1 MFNVDFEDTIVAIA
15 TPNAIGAIGVIRV
28 SGKESLNIV
37 NSIFEGK
44 NLLAQKSHTIHLGKL
59 VAANEIIDE
68 VLVSLFIA
76 PNSYT
81 KENVVEISC
90 HGSPYIL
97 NRVIELLLEK
107 GCRLARAGEFTQ
119 RAYLNGRFDLSQ
131 AEAVADLI
139 ASDSQAAHK
148 IAMQQMRGGITHK
161 LAELRQSLIEF
172 TALIELELDFG
183 EEDVEFANRE
193 KLISLLHAIKDEIYR
208 LSSSFKFGNAI
219 KTGVPVAIVGKPNAG
234 KSTLLNILVQE
245 ERAIVSD
252 IAGTTRDT
260 IEETLTIEGILF
272 RFIDT
277 AGLRDTT
284 DVIEKIGV
292 ERSKETIQKAQIV
305 LYLYDSS
312 QENKTEVVQALNVIP
327 KDKKVIVLANKHDI
341 TQDAIIQNET
351 STDWIAISAKE
362 NTGIQT
368 LKDLL
373 LQKVLEDNNTTQD
386 AIVITNQRH
395 YEALQLSEQAI
406 DNVLA
411 GLQQQISSDFIS
423 QDLKTALRHLG
434 SITGS
439 IDVDKDILATIFGK
453 FCIGK

>member
-1 MFNVDFEDTIVAIA
+1 MFNIDFEDTIVAIA

-44 NLLAQKSHTIHLGKL
+44 NLLTQKSHTIHLGKL

-119 RAYLNGRFDLSQ
+119 RAFLNGRFDLSQ

-219 KTGVPVAIVGKPNAG
+219 KTGVPVAIVGKPNAE
-234 KSTLLNILVQE
+234 SL
-245 ERAIVSD
+245 
-252 IAGTTRDT
+252 
-260 IEETLTIEGILF
+260 
-272 RFIDT
+272 
-277 AGLRDTT
+277 
-284 DVIEKIGV
+284 
-292 ERSKETIQKAQIV
+292 
-305 LYLYDSS
+305 
-312 QENKTEVVQALNVIP
+312 
-327 KDKKVIVLANKHDI
+327 H
-341 TQDAIIQNET
+341 
-351 STDWIAISAKE
+351 
-362 NTGIQT
+362 
-368 LKDLL
+368 
-373 LQKVLEDNNTTQD
+373 
-386 AIVITNQRH
+386 
-395 YEALQLSEQAI
+395 
-406 DNVLA
+406 
-411 GLQQQISSDFIS
+411 
-423 QDLKTALRHLG
+423 
-434 SITGS
+434 
-439 IDVDKDILATIFGK
+439 
-453 FCIGK
+453 C

>member
-1 MFNVDFEDTIVAIA
+1 MFNFYFEDTIVAIA

-44 NLLAQKSHTIHLGKL
+44 NLLTQKSHTIHLGKL
-59 VAANEIIDE
+59 IAANEIIDE

-193 KLISLLHAIKDEIYR
+193 KLIALLYAIKEEIYK

-234 KSTLLNILVQE
+234 KSTLLNILLQE
-245 ERAIVSD
+245 ERAIVSE

-260 IEETLTIEGILF
+260 IEETLTIEGVLF

-292 ERSKETIQKAQIV
+292 ERSKESIQKAQIV

-312 QENKTEVVQALNVIP
+312 QENQSEVAQALSIIP
-327 KDKKVIVLANKHDI
+327 KDKKVIVLANKQDI
-341 TQDAIIQNET
+341 AQDVIVQNET
-351 STDWIAISAKE
+351 STDWISISAKE
-362 NTGIQT
+362 NKGIQT
-368 LKDLL
+368 LKELL
-373 LQKVLEDNNTTQD
+373 LQKVLEDNNSTQD
-386 AIVITNQRH
+386 AIIITNQRH

-411 GLQQQISSDFIS
+411 GFQQQISSDFIS